1 MIEKEFDSLDAFLG
15 YLWSTLENAE
25 KKEKK
30 CKCEDNCGDIKVKY
44 ETSQEDLIKRLREQN
59 KKYYSENSAL
69 NKQVESLNKAL
80 KEAADI
86 SDKLSEENKMLVL
99 ENQKHISERDRL
111 VKENASLKGGP
122 YNKDF
127 YTSVMNNLGRKIVD
141 EYVLWLNL
149 CKALKLE
156 DTEMYDDINDDMYDK
171 IPE

>member
-1 MIEKEFDSLDAFLG
+1 MIEKEFDSVDALLSYFLM
-15 YLWSTLENAE
+15 LLESKKQGVE
-25 KKEKK
+25 KENKE
-30 CKCEDNCGDIKVKY
+30 NKVKINY
-44 ETSQEDLIKRLREQN
+44 ESSQEDLIKRLREQN

-86 SDKLSEENKMLVL
+86 SDRLSEENKMLVL
-99 ENQKHISERDRL
+99 ENQKHISERNRL
-111 VKENASLKGGP
+111 VKENNSLKGGP

-127 YTSVMNNLGRKIVD
+127 YTSVMNNLGRKIID

-156 DTEMYDDINDDMYDK
+156 DTEMWDNINDDMYDK

>member
-1 MIEKEFDSLDAFLG
+1 MIEKNFDSVDALLTYF
-15 YLWSTLENAE
+15 WNALENAE
-25 KKEKK
+25 KKEQENK
-30 CKCEDNCGDIKVKY
+30 ENNVKVNY
-44 ETSQEDLIKRLREQN
+44 ESSQEDLIKRLREQN

-86 SDKLSEENKMLVL
+86 SDRLSEENKMLVL
-99 ENQKHISERDRL
+99 ENQKHIGERNRL
-111 VKENASLKGGP
+111 VKENNSLKGGP

-127 YTSVMNNLGRKIVD
+127 YISVMNNLGRKIVD

-156 DTEMYDDINDDMYDK
+156 DTEMYDDINDDMYEK
-171 IPE
+171 VPE

>member
-1 MIEKEFDSLDAFLG
+1 MIEKNFDSVNALLTYFWNA
-15 YLWSTLENAE
+15 LENAE
-25 KKEKK
+25 KKEQENK
-30 CKCEDNCGDIKVKY
+30 ENNVKVNY
-44 ETSQEDLIKRLREQN
+44 ESSQEDLIKRLREQN

-86 SDKLSEENKMLVL
+86 SDRLSEENKMLVL
-99 ENQKHISERDRL
+99 ENQKHISERNRL
-111 VKENASLKGGP
+111 VKENNSLKGGP

-127 YTSVMNNLGRKIVD
+127 YISVMNNLGRKIVD

-156 DTEMYDDINDDMYDK
+156 DTEMYDDINDDMYEK
-171 IPE
+171 VPE

>member
-1 MIEKEFDSLDAFLG
+1 MSEKEFNSIGELVSYFFNA
-15 YLWSTLENAE
+15 LENAE
-25 KKEKK
+25 KKEQENK
-30 CKCEDNCGDIKVKY
+30 NNNVKVNY
-44 ETSQEDLIKRLREQN
+44 ESSQEDLIKRLREQN
-59 KKYYSENSAL
+59 KKYFLDNSAL
-69 NKQVESLNKAL
+69 NKKIETLNTAL
-80 KEAADI
+80 KTYT
-86 SDKLSEENKMLVL
+86 DKVDNLSEENKMLIL
-99 ENQKHISERDRL
+99 ENQKQISEIDRL

-127 YTSVMNNLGRKIVD
+127 YISVMSNLGRKIVD

>member
-1 MIEKEFDSLDAFLG
+1 MIKKEFDSVDALLTYF
-15 YLWSTLENAE
+15 WNALENAE
-25 KKEKK
+25 KKEKENK
-30 CKCEDNCGDIKVKY
+30 ENNVKVNY
-44 ETSQEDLIKRLREQN
+44 ESSQEDLIKRLKEQN
-59 KKYYSENSAL
+59 KKYYSENLTL
-69 NKQVESLNKAL
+69 NKQVDSLNKAL
-80 KEAADI
+80 KESADV

-99 ENQKHISERDRL
+99 ENQKHISERNRL
-111 VKENASLKGGP
+111 VKENNSLKGGP

-127 YTSVMNNLGRKIVD
+127 YINIMSNLGRKIVD

>member
-1 MIEKEFDSLDAFLG
+1 MIEREFDSVDALLTYFLNA
-15 YLWSTLENAE
+15 LENAE
-25 KKEKK
+25 RKEKENK
-30 CKCEDNCGDIKVKY
+30 DNNVKVNY
-44 ETSQEDLIKRLREQN
+44 ESSQEDLIKRLREQN
-59 KKYYSENSAL
+59 KKYFSENTNLTREVELL
-69 NKQVESLNKAL
+69 NKRV
-80 KEAADI
+80 KEAIEKAER
-86 SDKLSEENKMLVL
+86 LSEENKVLLL
-99 ENQKHISERDRL
+99 ENQKYCINQDKL
-111 VKENASLKGGP
+111 VKENNSLKGGP

>member
-1 MIEKEFDSLDAFLG
+1 MIEKEFNSINELLTCFWKAF
-15 YLWSTLENAE
+15 EAE
-25 KKEKK
+25 KKEKENK
-30 CKCEDNCGDIKVKY
+30 ENSVKVNY
-44 ETSQEDLIKRLREQN
+44 ESSQEDLINRLREQN
-59 KKYYSENSAL
+59 KKYYSENIAL
-69 NKQVESLNKAL
+69 NKQVCSLNKAL

-86 SDKLSEENKMLVL
+86 SDKLSEENKVLLL
-99 ENQKHISERDRL
+99 ENQKY

-127 YTSVMNNLGRKIVD
+127 YISVMSNLGRKIVD

-156 DTEMYDDINDDMYDK
+156 DTEMWDTINDDMYDK

>member
-1 MIEKEFDSLDAFLG
+1 MIEKEFDSVNALLSYFLM
-15 YLWSTLENAE
+15 LLESKKQNLE
-25 KKEKK
+25 KENK
-30 CKCEDNCGDIKVKY
+30 DNSVKVNY
-44 ETSQEDLIKRLREQN
+44 ESSQEDLIKRLREQN
-59 KKYYSENSAL
+59 KKYYTENTVL
-69 NKQVESLNKAL
+69 NKTVEGLTKQL

-99 ENQKHISERDRL
+99 ENQKYISERDRL

>member
-1 MIEKEFDSLDAFLG
+1 MIEKEFNSVDEMLNYF
-15 YLWSTLENAE
+15 WNIFKETE
-25 KKEKK
+25 KKETENK
-30 CKCEDNCGDIKVKY
+30 NNNVKVNY
-44 ETSQEDLIKRLREQN
+44 ESSQEDLINRLRDQN
-59 KKYYSENSAL
+59 KKFYLENSSL

-86 SDKLSEENKMLVL
+86 SDKLSEENRVLLL
-99 ENQKHISERDRL
+99 ENQKY

-127 YTSVMNNLGRKIVD
+127 YISVMNNLGRKIVD

-171 IPE
+171 VPE

>member
-86 SDKLSEENKMLVL
+86 SDKLSEENKVLLL
-99 ENQKHISERDRL
+99 ENQKYA
-111 VKENASLKGGP
+111 KENASLKGGP

-127 YTSVMNNLGRKIVD
+127 YISVMSNLGRKIVD

-156 DTEMYDDINDDMYDK
+156 DTEMWDTINDDMYDK